1 MEPAGNNRPK
11 NRRKA
16 VMKAIFLLIFIV
28 AAIFLLRFTPIK
40 NYLTAEALGRFL
52 ESAGFWAPL
61 IFILIYTAGVCL
73 FLPGTLLTGLGAAI
87 FGAYWGFVYV
97 WFGAMAGASA
107 AFFIGRTLGREFASS
122 LIGDK
127 LKKYD
132 DGIERNGFA
141 TVLYLRLVYFPFTPM
156 NFGMGLTKVHF
167 RDYFIGTG
175 LGIIVGTFIF
185 TFFIGTLKDVWASG
199 NWAELISFKVFF
211 SIALFIFSFFIPKII
226 KKINMVIAEDP
237 EMGPNLLDKIKSQGV
252 RELDDSA
259 MIMRL
264 KFKTIPGE
272 QFVIRREVFRM
283 IQESFRENGI
293 EFAHRNVAVYLP
305 PDEDAGEHDKKAI
318 EAGAAA
324 AAAAAQAEEEQKK
337 PI

>member
-1 MEPAGNNRPK
+1 MEPAGNNMLK

-16 VMKAIFLLIFIV
+16 VMKAIFLIIFIV
-28 AAIFLLRFTPIK
+28 AAIFLVRFTPIK

-97 WFGAMAGASA
+97 WFGAMAGAAA

-185 TFFIGTLKDVWASG
+185 TFFIGTLKDVWTSG
-199 NWAELISFKVFF
+199 NWAELISLKVFF

-226 KKINMVIAEDP
+226 KKI
-237 EMGPNLLDKIKSQGV
+237 K
-252 RELDDSA
+252 
-259 MIMRL
+259 
-264 KFKTIPGE
+264 GE
-272 QFVIRREVFRM
+272 
-283 IQESFRENGI
+283 
-293 EFAHRNVAVYLP
+293 
-305 PDEDAGEHDKKAI
+305 
-318 EAGAAA
+318 
-324 AAAAAQAEEEQKK
+324 
-337 PI
+337 

>member
-1 MEPAGNNRPK
+1 MPENRK
-11 NRRKA
+11 KA
-16 VMKAIFLLIFIV
+16 LMKAIFLLVFIV
-28 AAIFLLRFTPIK
+28 AAIFLVRFTPIK

-52 ESAGFWAPL
+52 DGAGFWAPL
-61 IFILIYTAGVCL
+61 IFILIYAVGVCL

-87 FGAYWGFVYV
+87 FGAYGGFVYV

-156 NFGMGLTKVHF
+156 NFGMGLTKVQF
-167 RDYFIGTG
+167 RDYFFGTG

-185 TFFIGTLKDVWASG
+185 TFFIGTLKEVWVSG

-226 KKINMVIAEDP
+226 KKI
-237 EMGPNLLDKIKSQGV
+237 K
-252 RELDDSA
+252 
-259 MIMRL
+259 
-264 KFKTIPGE
+264 GE
-272 QFVIRREVFRM
+272 
-283 IQESFRENGI
+283 
-293 EFAHRNVAVYLP
+293 
-305 PDEDAGEHDKKAI
+305 
-318 EAGAAA
+318 
-324 AAAAAQAEEEQKK
+324 
-337 PI
+337 